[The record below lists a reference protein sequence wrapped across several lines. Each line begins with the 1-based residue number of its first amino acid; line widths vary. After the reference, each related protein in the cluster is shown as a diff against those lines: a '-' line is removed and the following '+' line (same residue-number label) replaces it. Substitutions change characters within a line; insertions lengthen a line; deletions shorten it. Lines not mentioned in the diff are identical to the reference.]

1 MNNTETSGKGI
12 YQNKAAGK
20 SNRLPNNNAI
30 VGIHEPHGHIFFIN
44 FSSKSSDK
52 KWFLMDGPMK
62 KVDDANETIF

>member
-12 YQNKAAGK
+12 YQNRAAGR

-30 VGIHEPHGHIFFIN
+30 VDRNPRTARKYVRTFFIH
-44 FSSKSSDK
+44 FSRTNDSE
-52 KWFLMDGPMK
+52 GPMK